1 LNKWSSPDIAIA
13 VAMTRG
19 ARRCISSD
27 VYAFEEFKGE
37 AENFACFQLIKKPF
51 WDGTLQYAGGLQCK
65 PHATEYVAFHV
76 AWTYGVSLLP
86 IERKLTCGQI
96 I

>member
-1 LNKWSSPDIAIA
+1 
-13 VAMTRG
+13 
-19 ARRCISSD
+19 
-27 VYAFEEFKGE
+27 VYGFEEFKGE

-76 AWTYGVSLLP
+76 AWAYRDSL
-86 IERKLTCGQI
+86 
-96 I
+96 